1 MIKKYLHNFIVHE
14 RGFRMKLVGEGV
26 LVGIFAGLVVVFFRI
41 ALEKAEEF
49 RSMIIEMIKQ
59 KPNLIGLWFLFLVA
73 AAFLVG
79 YLLKKEPLIS
89 GSGIPQVEGALQGK
103 LGMNWLRIIINK
115 VLGGIIS
122 IGAGLSLGREG
133 PSIQLGAAAG
143 KGVSRMIKSLKIEEK
158 YLITSGA
165 SAGLAAAFNAPL
177 AGVMF
182 SLEEVHRYFSP
193 LILLS
198 AMSASLTADFISK
211 QFFGLNPVFN
221 FNEISPMPL
230 SCYVYI
236 IILGIITGICGAIY
250 NKTLLKTQDMYA
262 KLKWLPTHY
271 RPIIPFILAGVLIM
285 ILPQVLGGGHG
296 IIESLIHGSYG
307 MKMMVIVLMVKFAYS
322 MISFGSGA
330 PGGIFFPLL
339 VLGALTGAIYSSA
352 LESLLGFQEGYME
365 NFIILAMA
373 GYFTAIVRAPITGSI
388 LITEMTG
395 SLSHLLSLSLMS
407 MVAYVTA
414 DFLKSEP
421 IYESLLERIV
431 KNNKKAEGES
441 KSNGK
446 IIIEVP
452 VCADSQI
459 DNKMLKDVKL
469 PENCL
474 IVSIKRGN
482 KEVIPRGN
490 TTLLSGDILILL
502 VNENQEASI
511 KDSLMEMCGKPMI

>member
-1 MIKKYLHNFIVHE
+1 MIKRYLHNFIVHE
-14 RGFRMKLVGEGV
+14 RNFKMKLVGEGI

-41 ALEKAEEF
+41 ALERAEEF
-49 RSMIIEMIKQ
+49 RAMIMEMIKQ
-59 KPNLIGLWFLFLVA
+59 KPNLIWLWFLFLIM

-89 GSGIPQVEGALQGK
+89 GSGIPQVEGVLQGK
-103 LGMNWLRIIINK
+103 LSMNWLRIIINK

-143 KGVSRMIKSLKIEEK
+143 QGVSRILKCPKIEEK

-182 SLEEVHRYFSP
+182 SLEEVHRHFSP

-211 QFFGLNPVFN
+211 QFFGLRPVFN
-221 FNEISPMPL
+221 FHKISPMPL
-230 SCYVYI
+230 RYYGYI
-236 IILGIITGICGAIY
+236 IMLGIITGICGVIY

-262 KLKWLPTHY
+262 KIKWLPAHY
-271 RPIIPFILAGVLIM
+271 RPIIPFILAG
-285 ILPQVLGGGHG
+285 ILLMTLRQVLGGGHG
-296 IIESLIHGSYG
+296 IIDSLIQDSYG
-307 MKMMVIVLMVKFAYS
+307 MKMMMLILIMKFAYS

-352 LESLLGFQEGYME
+352 LESIFGFQKGYME
-365 NFIILAMA
+365 NFIILAMT

-395 SLSHLLSLSLMS
+395 SLSNLLSLSLVS

-414 DFLKSEP
+414 DFLRSEP
-421 IYESLLERIV
+421 IYESLLERILR
-431 KNNKKAEGES
+431 NNKKAEM
-441 KSNGK
+441 KSDSNEK

-452 VCADSQI
+452 VSMDSQM
-459 DNKMLKDVKL
+459 DNKMIRDIQL

-474 IVSIKRGN
+474 IVGIKRGN
-482 KEVIPRGN
+482 REIIPRGN
-490 TTLLSGDILILL
+490 TLIRSGDDLLLL
-502 VNENQEASI
+502 VNEKEEAVM
-511 KDSLMEMCGKPMI
+511 KERLLDMAGKPFI

>member
-1 MIKKYLHNFIVHE
+1 MIKKFLNNVIVHE

-26 LVGIFAGLVVVFFRI
+26 LVGIFAGFVVIFFRMV
-41 ALEKAEEF
+41 LGKAEEF
-49 RSMIIEMIKQ
+49 RTMIIEIIKQ
-59 KPNLIGLWFLFLVA
+59 KPNLIGLWFLFLIA
-73 AAFLVG
+73 AAFLVA

-89 GSGIPQVEGALQGK
+89 GSGIPQVQGALQGK
-103 LGMNWLRIIINK
+103 LGMNWLRIILNK

-143 KGVSRMIKSLKIEEK
+143 KGVSRILRSLKIEEK

-177 AGVMF
+177 AGVIF
-182 SLEEVHRYFSP
+182 SLEEVHKHFSP

-221 FNEISPMPL
+221 FNKLSPMPL
-230 SCYVYI
+230 SCYGCI
-236 IILGIITGICGAIY
+236 LILGIITGICGVIY
-250 NKTLLKTQDMYA
+250 NKTLLKTQDMYT
-262 KLKWLPTHY
+262 KLKWLPAHY
-271 RPIIPFILAGVLIM
+271 RPIIPFILAGVLLM
-285 ILPQVLGGGHG
+285 ILPQVLGGGHN

-307 MKMMVIVLMVKFAYS
+307 MKMMIIIFLVKFIYS

-339 VLGALTGAIYSSA
+339 VLGALTGAIYNSA
-352 LESLLGFQEGYME
+352 LVSLLGFQEGYME

-388 LITEMTG
+388 LIMEMTG
-395 SLSHLLSLSLMS
+395 SLSHLLSLSLVS
-407 MVAYVTA
+407 MVAYITA

-431 KNNKKAEGES
+431 KNNKKAEEES
-441 KSNGK
+441 ESSGK

-459 DNKMLKDVKL
+459 DNKMLKDIKL

-474 IVSIKRGN
+474 VVSIKRGN
-482 KEVIPRGN
+482 KEIIPRGN
-490 TTLLSGDILILL
+490 VLIKSGDILILL
-502 VNENQEASI
+502 VNEKEEA
-511 KDSLMEMCGKPMI
+511 LMKERLLNMTGKPII

>member
-1 MIKKYLHNFIVHE
+1 MIKKYLNSVIVYE
-14 RGFRMKLVGEGV
+14 RRFRIKLVGEGI

-41 ALEKAEEF
+41 ALEKAEKF
-49 RSMIIEMIKQ
+49 RHMIMEMIIQ
-59 KPNLIGLWFLFLVA
+59 KPNFIWLWFLFLLA

-115 VLGGIIS
+115 VLGGMIS

-143 KGVSRMIKSLKIEEK
+143 KGISCILKSPKMEEK
-158 YLITSGA
+158 YLVTSGA

-182 SLEEVHRYFSP
+182 SLEEVHRHFSP

-211 QFFGLNPVFN
+211 RFFGLDPVFD
-221 FNEISPMPL
+221 FNEITPMPL
-230 SCYVYI
+230 KYYGYI
-236 IILGIITGICGAIY
+236 IILGIITGICGVIY
-250 NKTLLKTQDMYA
+250 NKTLLKTQYLYA
-262 KLKWLPTHY
+262 KLKSLPPHY
-271 RPIIPFILAGVLIM
+271 RPVIPFILAGVLLM
-285 ILPQVLGGGHG
+285 TLPQVLGGGHG
-296 IIESLIHGSYG
+296 IIESLIHGNYG
-307 MKMMVIVLMVKFAYS
+307 IRMMIIVLLMKFIYS

-339 VLGALTGAIYSSA
+339 VLGALTGAIYNSA
-352 LESLLGFQEGYME
+352 LVNLLGFEGGYVE
-365 NFIILAMA
+365 NFIILAMV

-395 SLSHLLSLSLMS
+395 SLSHLLSLSLVS
-407 MVAYVTA
+407 LVAYITA
-414 DFLKSEP
+414 DVLKSEP
-421 IYESLLERIV
+421 IYESLLARIL
-431 KNNKKAEGES
+431 KNNKNINEEIES
-441 KSNGK
+441 NEK
-446 IIIEVP
+446 IIIEIP

-459 DNKMLKDVKL
+459 DNKMLKEVKL

-482 KEVIPRGN
+482 REIIPRGN
-490 TTLLSGDILILL
+490 TVIRSGDNLIFL
-502 VNENQEASI
+502 VNEKEEA
-511 KDSLMEMCGKPMI
+511 LMKERLLDMSGKPII

>member
-1 MIKKYLHNFIVHE
+1 MTKKYLHNVIVHE
-14 RGFRMKLVGEGV
+14 RSFKIKLVGEGI
-26 LVGIFAGLVVVFFRI
+26 LVGIFAGLIVVFFRI
-41 ALEKAEEF
+41 ALEKAEGF
-49 RSMIIEMIKQ
+49 RAMVIEMIKQ
-59 KPNLIGLWFLFLVA
+59 KPNLIGFWFLFLAA

-89 GSGIPQVEGALQGK
+89 GSGIPQVEGALQGQ

-133 PSIQLGAAAG
+133 PSIQLGAAVG
-143 KGVSRMIKSLKIEEK
+143 QGISHILGSLKIEEK

-182 SLEEVHRYFSP
+182 SLEEVHRHFSP

-211 QFFGLNPVFN
+211 QFFGLSPVFN
-221 FNEISPMPL
+221 FHEISPIPL
-230 SCYVYI
+230 AYYGYI
-236 IILGIITGICGAIY
+236 IILGIITGICGAVY
-250 NKTLLKTQDMYA
+250 NKTLLKTQDIYA
-262 KLKWLPTHY
+262 KLKWLPAYY
-271 RPIIPFILAGVLIM
+271 RPIIPFILAGVLLM
-285 ILPQVLGGGHG
+285 TLPQVLGGGHG
-296 IIESLIHGSYG
+296 IIKSLIDGSYG
-307 MKMMVIVLMVKFAYS
+307 MKMMIIVLLVKFIYS
-322 MISFGSGA
+322 MISFSSGA

-352 LESLLGFQEGYME
+352 LVSLLGFQEGYME
-365 NFIILAMA
+365 NFIILAMV
-373 GYFTAIVRAPITGSI
+373 GYFSAIVRAPITGSI

-414 DFLKSEP
+414 DSLKSDP
-421 IYESLLERIV
+421 IYESLLERIL
-431 KNNKKAEGES
+431 KNNKKAEEES
-441 KSNGK
+441 DSNEK

-452 VCADSQI
+452 VSMDSQI

-474 IVSIKRGN
+474 IVSIRRGN
-482 KEVIPRGN
+482 KEIIPRGN
-490 TTLLSGDILILL
+490 TLIRSGDNLIFL
-502 VNENQEASI
+502 VNEKEEASM
-511 KDSLMEMCGKPMI
+511 KERLLNMSSKPII